1 VVNDNE
7 LKVLG
12 RIANALERIAESME
26 EVAGNQGRVIG
37 MNPEAESFI
46 RVVTGAR
53 TS

>member
-1 VVNDNE
+1 VNENE
-7 LKVLG
+7 LKVVG

-26 EVAGNQGRVIG
+26 ELVGNQERVIG
-37 MNPEAESFI
+37 QNPAAESFI